1 MPAVERLFWQDPYL
15 VEFHANVTRRL
26 EEQDRPAVVLD
37 QTCFYPTSGGQPHDT
52 GSLNEA
58 RVVDV
63 LENDGE
69 IIHVLDRPLHDTA
82 VIGRI
87 DWVRRQDHM
96 QQHAGQHLLSAA
108 FQRLVGAATLSFHLG
123 AEECTIDIDC
133 QSLSA
138 GQIDQV
144 EEYANQI
151 VLANTAI
158 TARQYTKNDL
168 ETIPLRKPPTV
179 EGMVRVVSIG
189 DIDYSACGGTHPAHA
204 GEIGAIHI
212 DRWESR
218 HGSVRV
224 TFLCGMRA
232 LRDYRAKSR
241 ICRQLA
247 TNASVS
253 VNELPEAIDRLN
265 ATNDG
270 LRRQVSGLRAQWL
283 EMQTASLL
291 AEAETRG
298 RYRVVSKILQGV
310 EPAEMRTL
318 AQQICGTPGT
328 IALLAV
334 LEPNPQFCLARSEDI
349 PLNMNSV
356 LKASAGRYGG
366 RGGGQPHL
374 VQGGGLDR
382 ESVSSMLQD
391 AQEFILDRKHNVIEG
406 DTTS

>member
-1 MPAVERLFWQDPYL
+1 MPSAERLFWQDPYL
-15 VEFHANVTRRL
+15 VAFDANVTRRL
-26 EEQDRPAVVLD
+26 EELDQPAVVLD
-37 QTCFYPTSGGQPHDT
+37 RTCFYPTSGGQPHDT

-63 LENDGE
+63 LEKNGE
-69 IIHVLDRPLHDTA
+69 IIHVLDRPLPDTT
-82 VIGRI
+82 VVGRI
-87 DWVRRQDHM
+87 DWARRQDHM

-108 FQRLVGAATLSFHLG
+108 FQRLIGAATLSFHLG
-123 AEECTIDIDC
+123 EDESTIDIDC
-133 QSLSA
+133 RSLSTE
-138 GQIDQV
+138 QVEQV

-151 VLANTAI
+151 VLANTEI
-158 TARQYTKNDL
+158 IARQYTQTEL
-168 ETIPLRKPPTV
+168 AGIPLRKPPTV
-179 EGMVRVVSIG
+179 EGLVRVVSIG
-189 DIDYSACGGTHPAHA
+189 DTDYSACGGTHPAHA
-204 GEIGAIHI
+204 GEIGAIHV

-218 HGSVRV
+218 HGSIRV

-247 TNASVS
+247 TGASVS

-265 ATNDG
+265 AANDG
-270 LRRQVSGLRAQWL
+270 LRRQVSGMREQWL
-283 EMQTASLL
+283 EMRTASLL

-298 RYRVVSKILQGV
+298 RYRVVSRILEGI

-318 AQQICGTPGT
+318 AQQICESPGT

-334 LEPNPQFCLARSEDI
+334 LEPSPQFCLARSADI
-349 PLNMNSV
+349 PVNMNSV

-366 RGGGQPHL
+366 RGGGQPRL

-382 ESVSSMLQD
+382 ERVGSMLQD
-391 AQEFILDRKHNVIEG
+391 AQEYILDGQHNVIEG
-406 DTTS
+406 DATS